1 MKIEMDVMYIRAT
14 PYAAHLEG
22 YINFTKEE
30 EEEFKTLLK
39 KEIDEEE
46 LTDEEYDKL
55 DNYKEE
61 IKENGYIVVEDWYL
75 EDWGDYRWE
84 DLLDC

>member
-1 MKIEMDVMYIRAT
+1 MRIEMDVMYVRAT
-14 PYAAHLEG
+14 PCSAYLEG
-22 YINFTKEE
+22 DIDFTEKEE
-30 EEEFKTLLK
+30 KEFKTLLR

-61 IKENGYIVVEDWYL
+61 IRNCGHIVVEDWYL
-75 EDWGDYRWE
+75 NDWGDYRWE
-84 DLLDC
+84 DLL